1 MNEES
6 RAPRSPVPRPPRCPP
21 AGVRPVSVPTIDTV
35 GCASVHP
42 FGNGK
47 PQKRA
52 GPATR
57 ERRQTGGWFRSLL
70 ALDVAGMPRTMRM
83 EYPGAIYH
91 VMDRGD
97 RRESGSRLAG
107 KEF

>member
-1 MNEES
+1 LAEL
-6 RAPRSPVPRPPRCPP
+6 
-21 AGVRPVSVPTIDTV
+21 VSVSTIDTF
-35 GCASVHP
+35 GCARSHP

-52 GPATR
+52 GPPTR
-57 ERRQTGGWFRSLL
+57 ERAQTGGWFRSLL

-91 VMDRGD
+91 VMDQGD

-107 KEF
+107 KVF